1 MNERTTVMGYG
12 RSEAGKVTA
21 AYNRAL
27 KQEQK
32 KLRFDKEELLK
43 EKPVTQSVKQKIDE
57 SAVLEK
63 AEKDLSVLPQKHR
76 DIIDKTLRRVV
87 ITDST
92 SGYSNKE
99 KALAISVNMEEGDM
113 VHEAGHIVFH
123 ELGIEKDKKY
133 QTILK
138 KGIEKITNYDIIENE
153 DYEKPFYQL
162 VTDSDK
168 FLNDYQKKV
177 CNYDPA
183 SVDWSAPFDY
193 NSLREYFSEG
203 YRAFFK
209 EPKLLK
215 ERDPDLYEY
224 IKELVEN
231 D

>member
-1 MNERTTVMGYG
+1 M
-12 RSEAGKVTA
+12 TA

-32 KLRFDKEELLK
+32 KLSIDKEELLK

-57 SAVLEK
+57 SAILEK
-63 AEKDLSVLPQKHR
+63 AEKDLSVLPKKHR
-76 DIIDKTLRRVV
+76 GIIDNTVKRVV
-87 ITDST
+87 LTDDT
-92 SGYSNKE
+92 SGYSRKSNT
-99 KALAISVNMEEGDM
+99 LFINTDMTDGDM
-113 VHEAGHIVFH
+113 VHEAGHVIFH
-123 ELGIEKDKKY
+123 ELNIQNDEKY
-133 QTILK
+133 QRVLK
-138 KGIEKITNYDIIENE
+138 KGIENITNYDIIENKG
-153 DYEKPFYQL
+153 YEKPFYQI

-168 FLNDYQKKV
+168 FVSDYQKRV
-177 CNYDPA
+177 YNYDP
-183 SVDWSAPFDY
+183 STVDWSAPFDY